1 MLDLKGCLRYLAGT
15 RYQCEVRKLDP
26 NDRYDIIVEA
36 DADWASGKTRQSTS
50 AGMIFLDG
58 ICIVSWRRGQAT
70 IAYSSGEAEF

>member
-15 RYQCEVRKLDP
+15 RYQCNVHKIDSS
-26 NDRYDIIVEA
+26 DGYDIIVEA
-36 DADWASGKTRQSTS
+36 DADWASGSSRKRTS

-58 ICIVSWRRGQAT
+58 ICIASWRRGQAT